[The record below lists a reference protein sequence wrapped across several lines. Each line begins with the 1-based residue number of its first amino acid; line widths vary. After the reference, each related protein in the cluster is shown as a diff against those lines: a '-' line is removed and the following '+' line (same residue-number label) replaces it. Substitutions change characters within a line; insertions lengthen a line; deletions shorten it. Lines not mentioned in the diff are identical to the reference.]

1 MKKIRHFL
9 SGFLLAALV
18 GCSLDATAL
27 TQEMQSSPC
36 GIEQFSEDKIIYKYR
51 VHNGKLQR
59 RRWNETKQ
67 CWVDPE
73 WRDVKS

>member
-9 SGFLLAALV
+9 TGFLLAVLV
-18 GCSLDATAL
+18 GCSLNVTVLA
-27 TQEMQSSPC
+27 QEMQSSPC
-36 GIEQFSEDKIIYKYR
+36 GIEQFMEDTIIYRYR
-51 VHNGKLQR
+51 MRNGKLQR

-73 WRDVKS
+73 WSDVKS